1 MLIKS
6 VKSIAEAM
14 AQHKVLTGEVTRVDG
29 VKVMTVKMAGVE
41 VLRMVDSD

>member
-1 MLIKS
+1 MMIKS

-14 AQHKVLTGEVTRVDG
+14 AQHKVLRGEITNVDG
-29 VKVMTVKMAGVE
+29 VKVMTVYMAGVE